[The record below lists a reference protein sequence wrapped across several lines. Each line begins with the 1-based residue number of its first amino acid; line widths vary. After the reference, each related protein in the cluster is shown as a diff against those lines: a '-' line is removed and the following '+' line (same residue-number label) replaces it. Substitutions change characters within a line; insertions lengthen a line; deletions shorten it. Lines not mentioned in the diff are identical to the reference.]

1 VSGSPIKRQTEVK
14 NTLPIG
20 RIEGSK
26 TTHTPLIR
34 YFINDIDPFRTFD
47 TVNCRTANGL
57 FDHFVGARRDSGTVI
72 ANSILDLTSGY
83 VDKT

>member
-1 VSGSPIKRQTEVK
+1 V
-14 NTLPIG
+14 N
-20 RIEGSK
+20 
-26 TTHTPLIR
+26 
-34 YFINDIDPFRTFD
+34 DPFRTFD